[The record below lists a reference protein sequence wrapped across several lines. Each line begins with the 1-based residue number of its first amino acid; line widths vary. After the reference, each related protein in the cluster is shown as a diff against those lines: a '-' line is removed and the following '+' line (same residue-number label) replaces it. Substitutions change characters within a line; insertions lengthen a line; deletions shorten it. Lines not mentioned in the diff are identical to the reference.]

1 MTKYLTEQ
9 ITTSSRMTQA
19 YLAAISKEAKNGKVI
34 KFCVLHDDSKSL
46 DEKINTLNDKWG
58 PGTKPHKIEIA
69 KLVSNPKEMM
79 KKLQKHFSNKK
90 MHYLEDQYFRVSTEE
105 VKSLFGFMA
114 GELWNTNEEKKEEP
128 PKGCRDMRR
137 CFYNGQEIRHVEP
150 VTNDEWIG
158 TYDSGKIKIVH
169 ESGEYTAL
177 SGFTKAHYKAVRP
190 DRKTSESN
198 GWEECKCK
206 VDGEWI
212 STFNLPCLE

>member
-9 ITTSSRMTQA
+9 ITTSNRMTLG
-19 YLAAISKEAKNGKVI
+19 YIVAISKEAKDGEVI

-58 PGTKPHKIEIA
+58 PGTKPHKIVVA
-69 KLVSNPKEMM
+69 KRVSNPKEMM
-79 KKLQKHFSNKK
+79 KKLQKHYSNKK
-90 MHYLEDQYFRVSTEE
+90 MDYLEDQYFRVSTEE
-105 VKSLFGFMA
+105 VKSLFDFME
-114 GELWNTNEEKKEEP
+114 GEVWNTNEEKNTP
-128 PKGCRDMRR
+128 MGCRVPRR
-137 CFYNGQEIRHVEP
+137 CFYNGQEIRHKALG
-150 VTNDEWIG
+150 TNHVWIG

-169 ESGEYTAL
+169 ESGEYTHL

-190 DRKTSESN
+190 DRTPESN

-212 STFNLPCLE
+212 STFNLPCLD